1 MVLEI
6 EKENEGLA
14 SNHAMVDGNIRSD
27 RRLARI
33 VKQKLSS
40 CKKRNE
46 DKEMRKTE
54 EMPRICIGADLHKL
68 QFTVSAMNEESG
80 EIVLEGVFKTDSE
93 GYAEFCDKVH
103 AIEAEQECS
112 VEIAVEA
119 TGNARY
125 FKNRMES
132 EGFGVVVVNTSKFKV
147 ITMSTKK
154 TDANDAQTLAYYLSK
169 DMLPESHLCSQT
181 SEEIRR
187 MLKTRSILVSSTV
200 KIKNQIHGMLLGY
213 GIETKSAQFQS
224 KKKRQELMKDLED
237 HGYSQFTA
245 SSLEVTLN
253 ILDDIYD
260 KVKMIEAQISEM
272 VKENEDVKLL
282 MTMPGIGFV
291 GATTIASY
299 LSDIERFDGDFKR
312 FSSYLGI
319 VPSVH
324 NSADSVHMGKITKR
338 GPQDLRTAFVQVAM
352 GIIRQPQNTGEWK
365 LMKDYQLMKVN
376 KGSGRAIIALTRKVA
391 RIVFAMLN
399 NKEPFHPEM
408 MKLAEKTTEV
418 A

>member
-1 MVLEI
+1 
-6 EKENEGLA
+6 
-14 SNHAMVDGNIRSD
+14 
-27 RRLARI
+27 
-33 VKQKLSS
+33 
-40 CKKRNE
+40 
-46 DKEMRKTE
+46 MRKTE
-54 EMPRICIGADLHKL
+54 NLPRICVGVDLHKK
-68 QFTVSAMNEESG
+68 QYTVHAVNEETGEMVLSG
-80 EIVLEGVFKTDSE
+80 MYLTTAD
-93 GYAEFCDKVH
+93 GYENFIEKLH
-103 AIEAEQECS
+103 AIETETEC
-112 VEIAVEA
+112 EIALAVEA

-125 FKNRMES
+125 FKNKMEA
-132 EGFGVVVVNTSKFKV
+132 EGFSVVVVNTSKFKV

-154 TDANDAQTLAYYLSK
+154 TDTNDAATLAFYLSK
-169 DMLPESHLCSQT
+169 DMLPESYLCDQT

-213 GIETKSAQFQS
+213 GIETTTAQFQS
-224 KKKRQELMKDLED
+224 KKKRQELLNDLED
-237 HGYSQFTA
+237 HDYSQFTA

-253 ILDDIYD
+253 ILDEIYAQ
-260 KVKMIEAQISEM
+260 VKKIEGQIKEM
-272 VKENEDVKLL
+272 TKENEDVELL
-282 MTMPGIGFV
+282 KTMPGIGFV

-299 LSDIERFDGDFKR
+299 TADITRFGGDFKR

-324 NSADSVHMGKITKR
+324 NSADSIRMGHITKR

-352 GIIRQPQNTGEWK
+352 GIIRQPQNTAEWK
-365 LMKDYQLMKVN
+365 LMKDYQTMKIS

-399 NKEPFHPEM
+399 NRQPFNPDL
-408 MKLAEKTTEV
+408 MKKAKV